1 MDEHIPILGRIR
13 GRATAAGAGS
23 RGLLQRP
30 ARQSLL
36 HLKLSIR
43 DRILLA
49 LLIVVAL
56 LSVPYAFLIV
66 PGMEY
71 KAQYDTII
79 QNITTA
85 NSINGYIKP
94 SIDAEMW
101 EIIAGKKPFSRGSQY
116 SILDDVD
123 QRVQQ
128 MIDNT
133 DSEKGR
139 VKLSVIERTLRTLR
153 AEIDQVGIQI
163 AAHKTFEENLVLM
176 EQIRTV
182 TQLIEG
188 NVQEYALFEVNR
200 TQQQYQGLQI
210 GFTRWAI
217 GGLGMI
223 LAALLFSIVAT
234 WWITKSIYVPIK
246 KLHDVTTTIARHDL
260 ETLVSTDIA
269 DEITE
274 LGMSFNIM
282 VGKIKELLDAK
293 IQEHENLKK
302 AELRAL
308 QAQINPHF
316 LYNTLDA
323 IIWMAEA
330 KKIDQVVEL
339 VRVLS
344 RFFRITLS
352 KGKDWITVRE
362 EIEHVESYLAIQKM
376 RYRDIL
382 DYQIDVPD
390 NVCDGQIL
398 KLTLQPLVENALYHG
413 IKNKRSGGTIIV
425 RGRRLDGDLLQIQ
438 IEDNGIGMT
447 QERLTQIRAL
457 LEADAGDAVIGESG
471 YGVNNVNQR
480 IKLYYGQA
488 YGLTIES
495 EYMHGVSVS
504 VVIPLQ
510 RAPAFREALALGTY

>member
-1 MDEHIPILGRIR
+1 MDENMPILERI
-13 GRATAAGAGS
+13 GTAALS
-23 RGLLQRP
+23 QRP
-30 ARQSLL
+30 AGQSLL

-43 DRILLA
+43 DKILLA
-49 LLIVVAL
+49 LLIVVFL
-56 LSVPYAFLIV
+56 MSVPYVFLIV

-71 KAQYDTII
+71 KAQYDALI

-101 EIIAGKKPFSRGSQY
+101 EIVAGKKPFSQGSQY
-116 SILDDVD
+116 TILDDVD

-133 DSEKGR
+133 ASEKGR
-139 VKLSVIERTLRTLR
+139 IKLSVIQRTLRTLR
-153 AEIDQVGIQI
+153 EEIDRVGIQI
-163 AAHKTFEENLVLM
+163 AQHDTFDENMVLM
-176 EQIRTV
+176 EQIRSV
-182 TQLIEG
+182 TQLIED

-200 TQQQYQGLQI
+200 TQQQYQAMQI
-210 GFTRWAI
+210 GLTRWAI
-217 GGLGMI
+217 GGLGVI
-223 LAALLFSIVAT
+223 VAAILFSIVAA
-234 WWITKSIYVPIK
+234 WRISKSIYVPIK

-260 ETLVSTDIA
+260 ETLVTTDNA

-274 LGMSFNIM
+274 LGLSFNIM

-293 IQEHENLKK
+293 IEEHENLKK

-330 KKIDQVVEL
+330 KRVDQVVEL

-382 DYQIDVPD
+382 DYRIDVPD
-390 NVCDGQIL
+390 NLRDGQML

-413 IKNKRSGGTIIV
+413 IKNKRSGGTIVV
-425 RGRRLDGDLLQIQ
+425 RGRRLENDLLQLQ

-447 QERLTQIRAL
+447 QERLAQIRAL
-457 LEADAGDAVIGESG
+457 LEAEADDAPAGESG
-471 YGVNNVNQR
+471 YGINNVNQR
-480 IKLYYGQA
+480 IKLYYRQTD
-488 YGLTIES
+488 GLAIES
-495 EYMHGVSVS
+495 EYMHGTRVTL
-504 VVIPLQ
+504 VIPLQ
-510 RAPAFREALALGTY
+510 RAPAFREALALGAS

>member
-1 MDEHIPILGRIR
+1 M
-13 GRATAAGAGS
+13 
-23 RGLLQRP
+23 LLQRRAGQP
-30 ARQSLL
+30 LL

-43 DRILLA
+43 DKILLA
-49 LLIVVAL
+49 LLIVVFL
-56 LSVPYAFLIV
+56 MSVPYVFLIV

-101 EIIAGKKPFSRGSQY
+101 EIIAGKKSFSQGSQY
-116 SILDDVD
+116 TILDDVD

-153 AEIDQVGIQI
+153 EEIDQVGIQI
-163 AAHKTFEENLVLM
+163 AAHRTFEENLVLM

-182 TQLIEG
+182 TQLIED

-200 TQQQYQGLQI
+200 TQQQYQAMQI

-223 LAALLFSIVAT
+223 VAAILFSIVAT
-234 WWITKSIYVPIK
+234 WRITKSIYVPIK

-260 ETLVSTDIA
+260 ETLVTTDNA

-293 IQEHENLKK
+293 IKEHENLKK

-390 NVCDGQIL
+390 NLRDGQIL

-413 IKNKRSGGTIIV
+413 IKNKRSGGTIVV
-425 RGRRLDGDLLQIQ
+425 RGQRLDGDLLQIR

-447 QERLTQIRAL
+447 QERLAQIRAL

-495 EYMHGVSVS
+495 EYLHGACVS